1 MTTEEKLKHFEES
14 SMERARAQSLEII
27 AEHQAALNQIEQEH
41 KEMKRRQADL
51 QIKTETESLK
61 QSMNMALSKEQLQ
74 IKRRI
79 TMQHNEL
86 REKLFIEIKAKLET
100 FMTTPE
106 YEQLLLRQIEN
117 IKSTAGEDRVIIYI
131 DPADAF
137 RLTALSAAAGIPVT
151 VSAYSFMGGTRAVLP
166 DRHILI
172 DNSFASRLE
181 EEKEAFSF
189 DGGISHE

>member
-14 SMERARAQSLEII
+14 SMERARAQSMEII
-27 AEHQAALNQIEQEH
+27 AEHQAALNQIENEH

-61 QSMNMALSKEQLQ
+61 QSMNMTLSKEQLQ

-86 REKLFIEIKAKLET
+86 REKLFIEVKAKLEE

-106 YEQLLLRQIEN
+106 YEKLLLRQIEK
-117 IKSTAGEDRVIIYI
+117 IKAIAGESQVTIYI
-131 DPADAF
+131 DPADSF
-137 RLTALSAAAGIPVT
+137 RHAALSAAAGIPVT

-181 EEKEAFSF
+181 EEKDAFSF